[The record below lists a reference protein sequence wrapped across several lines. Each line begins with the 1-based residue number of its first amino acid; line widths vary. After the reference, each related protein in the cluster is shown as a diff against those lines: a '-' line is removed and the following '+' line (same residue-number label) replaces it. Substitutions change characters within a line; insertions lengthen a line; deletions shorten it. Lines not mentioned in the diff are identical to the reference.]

1 MEIEELNAVDVAG
14 YDQDFYLWTQQ
25 QAALLRQGSLTA
37 VDVENLAEEIESM
50 GKSDQRSLGSFLEN
64 ILMHLLKWQFQ
75 PERRCN
81 SWIESIG
88 NGRNEAERLLEYS
101 PSLAPHIPA
110 LLTAEYRRARKE
122 AARETRLPLATF
134 PEQCPFTV
142 DQIIGDYWPE

>member
-1 MEIEELNAVDVAG
+1 METEELNIVDVAS

-25 QAALLRQGSLTA
+25 QAALLRQGSLTT

-50 GKSDQRSLGSFLEN
+50 GKNDKRSLGSFLEN

-88 NGRNEAERLLEYS
+88 NGRNETERLLEYS
-101 PSLAPHIPA
+101 PSTLS
-110 LLTAEYRRARKE
+110 
-122 AARETRLPLATF
+122 F
-134 PEQCPFTV
+134 
-142 DQIIGDYWPE
+142 